1 MYHCLTPPAVH
12 QATSF
17 LPKILVFTLNNLAHG
32 PRPHAFASA
41 GYQPNQAV
49 LDALSRCIAA
59 CELCAT
65 ACLQEDDVQMM
76 VPCIRLD
83 RDCAD
88 ICRLTAA
95 FIARG
100 SDHAR
105 HVFKECLG
113 ICRKCAEA
121 CRACVAY

>member
-1 MYHCLTPPAVH
+1 MQMP
-12 QATSF
+12 ATS
-17 LPKILVFTLNNLAHG
+17 PRKRPNN
-32 PRPHAFASA
+32 
-41 GYQPNQAV
+41 QEV

-59 CELCAT
+59 CELCAD
-65 ACLQEDDVQMM
+65 ACLDEKDIKMM

-100 SDHAR
+100 SDHAM
-105 HVFKECLG
+105 HVLKECIE
-113 ICRKCAEA
+113 ICQQCHDECANHPTDHCMQCAQACQACIEA
-121 CRACVAY
+121 CQNYGK

>member
-1 MYHCLTPPAVH
+1 MTSA
-12 QATSF
+12 ATSA
-17 LPKILVFTLNNLAHG
+17 TQNH
-32 PRPHAFASA
+32 
-41 GYQPNQAV
+41 AV

-65 ACLQEDDVQMM
+65 ACLHEDEVQMM

-100 SDHAR
+100 SDHAQ
-105 HVFKECLG
+105 HVLKECIE
-113 ICRKCAEA
+113 ICRKCAEECGQHQHDHCQQCAQA
-121 CRACVAY
+121 CRACVEACQQYAG

>member
-1 MYHCLTPPAVH
+1 MKNP
-12 QATSF
+12 
-17 LPKILVFTLNNLAHG
+17 TLEN
-32 PRPHAFASA
+32 RT
-41 GYQPNQAV
+41 V
-49 LDALSRCIAA
+49 LDALARCIAA
-59 CELCAT
+59 CEYCAD
-65 ACLQEDDVQMM
+65 ACLHEADIKMM

-105 HVFKECLG
+105 HILKECLE
-113 ICRKCAEA
+113 ICQKCQAECAKHQHDHCQQCAKACQECLDA
-121 CRACVAY
+121 CRSYSEKP

>member
-1 MYHCLTPPAVH
+1 MDHSAHSAPASSASSSTS
-12 QATSF
+12 QA
-17 LPKILVFTLNNLAHG
+17 
-32 PRPHAFASA
+32 
-41 GYQPNQAV
+41 NQAV

-59 CELCAT
+59 CEMCAT
-65 ACLQEDDVQMM
+65 ACLQEADVKMM

-105 HVFKECLG
+105 HVLKECIE
-113 ICRKCAEA
+113 ICRKCAEECGKHPMDHCQQCAEA
-121 CRACVAY
+121 CRACMAACEKF